1 MASRMATVMVVMVVA
16 MVGSAGAVSSEAE
29 EFLAAHN
36 KARSKVDV
44 AALEWS
50 EELEAV
56 ARKYGEKQRD
66 HHQCAMVH
74 SRGPYGENLFWGY
87 GKRYTPTDA
96 VRSWENESKDYHY
109 ESNSCT
115 PGKVCGHYTQLVW
128 ADTKRVGCAVIGC
141 HDGATFIICNYDPP
155 GNFVGERPYERSKA
169 KPAQNVVSERGEGS
183 TTHLA
188 SAAEVSADEGDG
200 QFSRADVKLC
210 QCMLSCVSK
219 ANSNQWRHES
229 TAHKL

>member
-1 MASRMATVMVVMVVA
+1 MGNTTVVLVATLVLVLL
-16 MVGSAGAVSSEAE
+16 GSAWAGHSSEAE

-36 KARSKVDV
+36 RARSKVDV
-44 AALEWS
+44 APLQWS
-50 EELEAV
+50 SELEAT
-56 ARKYGEKQRD
+56 ARRYGEKQRD
-66 HHQCAMVH
+66 EHQCAMVH

-96 VRSWENESKDYHY
+96 VRSWEDERKDYHY

-128 ADTKRVGCAVIGC
+128 ADTKRVGCAVIAC

-155 GNFVGERPYERSKA
+155 GNFVGERPYERTKA
-169 KPAQNVVSERGEGS
+169 APGQTS

-188 SAAEVSADEGDG
+188 SPGADMDFEDH
-200 QFSRADVKLC
+200 QFSKADAKLC

-219 ANSNQWRHES
+219 SNSNQWRHAS
-229 TAHKL
+229 AAH

>member
-1 MASRMATVMVVMVVA
+1 MANTAMAMAVAVAVMMLL
-16 MVGSAGAVSSEAE
+16 MVGSAAATLSSEAE

-44 AALEWS
+44 APLEWS
-50 EELEAV
+50 SELEAT

-66 HHQCAMVH
+66 EHQCAMVH

-96 VRSWENESKDYHY
+96 VRSWEDERKDYHY

-128 ADTKRVGCAVIGC
+128 ADTKRVGCAVIAC

-155 GNFVGERPYERSKA
+155 GNYVGERPYERRKA
-169 KPAQNVVSERGEGS
+169 APAQNTGRGTS
-183 TTHLA
+183 HLA
-188 SAAEVSADEGDG
+188 SATEGDEGD
-200 QFSRADVKLC
+200 QFSKADAKLC

-219 ANSNQWRHES
+219 SNSNQWRHES
-229 TAHKL
+229 AAH